1 MNRNNIEICR
11 HLLRED
17 TEIDETTEMIET
29 IDETTETTKE
39 IDGIREEELVRR
51 GKGEGDVD
59 VERFDGDQGI
69 IVWIHALWMG
79 RYNIASSFVI
89 CSSVS

>member
-1 MNRNNIEICR
+1 MNRNNIEICH

-17 TEIDETTEMIET
+17 TEIDEMIETTET

-51 GKGEGDVD
+51 RKVGGDVD
-59 VERFDGDQGI
+59 VERFDGDQDI
-69 IVWIHALWMG
+69 I
-79 RYNIASSFVI
+79 
-89 CSSVS
+89 

>member
-59 VERFDGDQGI
+59 VERFDGDQDI
-69 IVWIHALWMG
+69 I
-79 RYNIASSFVI
+79 
-89 CSSVS
+89 